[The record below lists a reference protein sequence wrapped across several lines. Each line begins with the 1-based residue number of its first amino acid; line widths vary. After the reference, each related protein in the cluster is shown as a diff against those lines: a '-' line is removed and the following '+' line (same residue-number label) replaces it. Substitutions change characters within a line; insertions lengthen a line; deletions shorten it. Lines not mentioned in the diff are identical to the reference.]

1 MNDPLGPILTAILN
15 KLEKIRA
22 DAEDASNQAFATRS
36 ALSAALKE
44 SNPEL
49 EKRFQHWID
58 HFQPVASYH
67 AADREVAE
75 IRRQLA
81 ELLPKQSRHE

>member
-1 MNDPLGPILTAILN
+1 MLWAMDDQTLAKILTAVLN
-15 KLEKIRA
+15 KVEKIRA
-22 DAEDASNQAFATRS
+22 DAEDASNHAFATRS

-49 EKRFQHWID
+49 EKKFQGWID
-58 HFQPVASYH
+58 HFQPVASH
-67 AADREVAE
+67 HGVDPEVAE

-81 ELLPKQSRHE
+81 QLLPK